1 MLLKVLSCIQFLAR
15 QGLPLRGGGDESDGN
30 FLQLLKFQGQDDD
43 VMREWLQRK
52 CNKYTSHEIQNDL
65 LKIMAL
71 CVLRSI
77 ADHLQKSPF
86 LTVMIDETADISNQE
101 QVTVV
106 VRRVDE
112 DLTVC
117 L

>member
-71 CVLRSI
+71 SC
-77 ADHLQKSPF
+77 AEKY
-86 LTVMIDETADISNQE
+86 
-101 QVTVV
+101 
-106 VRRVDE
+106 
-112 DLTVC
+112 C
-117 L
+117 

>member
-1 MLLKVLSCIQFLAR
+1 
-15 QGLPLRGGGDESDGN
+15 
-30 FLQLLKFQGQDDD
+30 
-43 VMREWLQRK
+43 MREWLQRK

-71 CVLRSI
+71 RVLRSI

-106 VRRVDE
+106 IRRVDE
-112 DLTVC
+112 DLTVYEEFHG
-117 L
+117 LYHVDSIAADSLTAVIKDVMIS